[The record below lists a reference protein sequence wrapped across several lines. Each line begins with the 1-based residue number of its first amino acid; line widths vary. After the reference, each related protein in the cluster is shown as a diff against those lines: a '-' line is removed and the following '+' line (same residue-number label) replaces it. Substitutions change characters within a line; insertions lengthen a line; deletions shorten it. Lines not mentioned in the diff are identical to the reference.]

1 MERIAIFPGSFDP
14 YTIGHA
20 SITERALAIFDR
32 VIIAVGHNENKR
44 TRWSTEERVASLRA
58 LYAGE
63 PRVGIEAYCD
73 LTIDLARRHGAVA
86 IVRGVRTFKDFEY
99 EQSIADINRQL
110 APEVETVLFYAR
122 PELASVSSSVVCELL
137 HFGKDVSS
145 LLPSGYRLPQH

>member
-1 MERIAIFPGSFDP
+1 MEKIAIFPGSFDP

-20 SITERALAIFDR
+20 DITERALTIFDK

-44 TRWSTEERVASLRA
+44 TRWSTGERIAALQA
-58 LYAGE
+58 LYAGND
-63 PRVGIEAYCD
+63 RVSIEAYSD
-73 LTIDLARRHGAVA
+73 LTIDLARRYGARA
-86 IVRGVRTFKDFEY
+86 IVRGVRIFKDFEY

-145 LLPSGYRLPQH
+145 LLPRGYHLPPR